1 MGRWLDMLRDIQD
14 TYDNSDNSDNSPTSN
29 PVVAN
34 VTNVSACL
42 ICGQPADDSNS
53 NMVHDD
59 PNYRRVHW
67 SAPDQWS
74 SCSERVRTVSG
85 YVDLAGSGKIVAG
98 AGGL

>member
-14 TYDNSDNSDNSPTSN
+14 AYDNSDNCDNCPTSN
-29 PVVAN
+29 PIVAN

-59 PNYRRVHW
+59 PGYRRVHFTPECYDAW
-67 SAPDQWS
+67 FKVAFGKTPAP
-74 SCSERVRTVSG
+74 TT
-85 YVDLAGSGKIVAG
+85 A
-98 AGGL
+98 